1 MKNKDD
7 FKLEI
12 PVVFGGGAPAISTYR
27 YQQQAIE
34 RNRLQNQ
41 QMNNFAT
48 NLVEPRVVDNPPP
61 PPPPSTDEIGCR
73 IS

>member
-41 QMNNFAT
+41 QMNNFPVQRLKVLGL
-48 NLVEPRVVDNPPP
+48 NVVAPFLAA
-61 PPPPSTDEIGCR
+61 SLFHSQVT
-73 IS
+73 